1 MTCYIFADL
10 LVLLGRDAYHAQMT
24 ETLFLLFLLATI
36 VAGAPYLLARWDAYK
51 RADNTRRRAAQR
63 RRMERMVK

>member
-24 ETLFLLFLLATI
+24 ETLFLLFLLAPI
-36 VAGAPYLLARWDAYK
+36 VAGAPYLLARGDAYK
-51 RADNTRRRAAQR
+51 RDDNARRRAAQR
-63 RRMERMVK
+63 RRMERTAK

>member
-24 ETLFLLFLLATI
+24 EMLFLLFLLAPI
-36 VAGAPYLLARWDAYK
+36 AAGAPYLLAR
-51 RADNTRRRAAQR
+51 
-63 RRMERMVK
+63 

>member
-10 LVLLGRDAYHAQMT
+10 LVLL
-24 ETLFLLFLLATI
+24 FLLAPI

-63 RRMERMVK
+63 RRMERMAK